1 MKAPNIFADSS
12 GRLALTRYEAAQSLG
27 ISPSQIDKLTKRGLL
42 RPSRATRRPLYPVQ
56 ELLRF
61 LRDTTAQLELEG
73 DGVCGA

>member
-1 MKAPNIFADSS
+1 MKTPNIFADAS
-12 GRLALTRYEAAQSLG
+12 GRLALTRYEAAQTLG

-42 RPSRATRRPLYPVQ
+42 RPSRATRRPLYPVA

-61 LRDTTAQLELEG
+61 LRDTTVQLEDEG

>member
-12 GRLALTRYEAAQSLG
+12 GRLALTRCEVAQSLG

-56 ELLRF
+56 EILRF
-61 LRDTTAQLELEG
+61 LQDTTVEIEPEG